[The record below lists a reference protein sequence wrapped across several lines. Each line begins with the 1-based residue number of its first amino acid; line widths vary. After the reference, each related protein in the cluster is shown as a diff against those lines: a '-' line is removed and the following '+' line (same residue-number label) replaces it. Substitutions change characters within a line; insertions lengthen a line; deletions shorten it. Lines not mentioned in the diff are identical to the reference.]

1 MSQYFD
7 EKELFLEPKT
17 HQVGSHMIM
26 SNVQKPTKTK
36 IINVDTKFRDDYQY
50 NQVCNFTVTLPE
62 RINEVRSV
70 TVKSTEIPL
79 SFYNISANLGNNYF
93 KVASY
98 STPTSYTVI
107 NVSDGYYTSSTIAAA
122 VNAAIQNASSNFN
135 NLIYAVSDGFSGFRT
150 TDSAYS
156 YIVEFDIDST
166 GSPDKFNFNTKLGWL
181 MGFRQTKYNVT
192 SITDYVYSEKLVDL
206 SSPRYLY
213 LALEEFNKGNQKSFI
228 TPLAGYMVNKN
239 VIARIQLN
247 NQLYQNGL
255 GSGSITVLPSNE
267 FNGLL
272 SDVRT
277 YTGKVDLQRI
287 NVQLLNETGIP
298 MDLNGLDFSFCLE
311 VVHEA

>member
-50 NQVCNFTVTLPE
+50 NQVCNFTITLPE
-62 RINEVRSV
+62 RINEVRSIE
-70 TVKSTEIPL
+70 VKSTEIPL

-107 NVSDGYYTSSTIAAA
+107 DVSDGYYTSSTIAAA
-122 VNAAIQNASSNFN
+122 VNGAIQNASSNFR
-135 NLIYAVSDGFSGFRT
+135 NLIYVVSDGFSGFRT
-150 TDSAYS
+150 TDSEYS

-166 GSPDKFNFNTKLGWL
+166 GSADKFNFNTKLGWL
-181 MGFRQTKYNVT
+181 MGFRDIKYNVT
-192 SITDYVYSEKLVDL
+192 SITNYVYSEKLVDL

-213 LALEEFNKGNQKSFI
+213 LALEEFNKGNQKSFV

-247 NQLYQNGL
+247 NQLYPNGL

-272 SDVRT
+272 SDVRM

-287 NVQLLNETGIP
+287 NVQLLSETGIP